1 MIRLLRLLRHS
12 ATALLVLG
20 CFVFLHPGPDVL
32 VAQDSSRNLTPRQRE
47 IEKHKQRL
55 GSGEVEERRDAV
67 MRLGLMRHPDA
78 SRTAVAGLTDESPMV
93 RATATKA
100 VLALPSSEIAA
111 VLIPLLS
118 DRDEFVRREA
128 AHALGAARIKVGVP
142 GITKLLATDK
152 DDGVRA
158 AAAVALGEI
167 ADEASVVPLV
177 QIISGQP
184 VTIAGETKRKSK
196 PERNDFVLRA
206 SVVSLGKIRNRAAV
220 PALIAVLGNEKLHGD
235 VRRSAATSLG
245 LIGDPAAISPLQTAL
260 SSSDPYIARAAS
272 EALLRIKRANQS
284 RANQG
289 KT

>member
-1 MIRLLRLLRHS
+1 MTSLKLFFRHV

-20 CFVFLHPGPDVL
+20 SFVFVHPAATVL
-32 VAQDSSRNLTPRQRE
+32 IAQDSARNLTPRQRE

-55 GSGEVEERRDAV
+55 TSGEVEERRDAI
-67 MRLGLMRHPDA
+67 MRLGAMRHPDA
-78 SRTAVAGLTDESPMV
+78 ARTAVAGLTDESPIV

-128 AHALGAARIKVGVP
+128 AHALGVARITAAVP
-142 GITKLLATDK
+142 GITKLVATDK

-167 ADEASVVPLV
+167 ADQGSVVPLV

-184 VTIAGETKRKSK
+184 ATLSGETKQKSK
-196 PERNDFVLRA
+196 PERNEFVLRA
-206 SVVSLGKIRNRAAV
+206 SVVSLGQIRNRAAV

-235 VRRSAATSLG
+235 IRRSAATSLG

-260 SSSDPYIARAAS
+260 SSSDPYISRAAS
-272 EALLRIKRANQS
+272 EALLKIKRANQS
-284 RANQG
+284 RG
-289 KT
+289 